1 MAGFGQPKTGG
12 RQRGTPNRATLAFSE
27 RMDELRE
34 QLDVCPIQVLMEIA
48 AGKKLNGERMLVDES
63 VRVRAAAELLAYL
76 FPKKRAAVE
85 VSGPDGTQVVFA
97 VVRDDSEQPV

>member
-1 MAGFGQPKTGG
+1 MAGIGQPKTGG
-12 RQRGTPNRATLAFSE
+12 REKGTPNKSTQTLIS

-63 VRVRAAAELLAYL
+63 VRVRAAAELCSYVY
-76 FPKKRAAVE
+76 PKRKAVE
-85 VSGPDGTQVVFA
+85 VSGPDGTQIVFA
-97 VVRDDSEQPV
+97 VVQDQEEV